1 MVLKGSLDSWGF
13 SGPSMV
19 LWVPKDS
26 LVLKCSLSSQGF
38 SGFPRV
44 LWILRNS
51 LNSQGFSGFS
61 RVLWVLWI
69 LKGFLTGSLG
79 LKGSGF
85 GLLITP
91 GSAQGFIYSA
101 EDQMRICGMQVK
113 SRASPRNTRPYIID
127 YMKLTAMRFT
137 VLFHWTITPVTQVF
151 LLSTLFEIL
160 FYFLVVT

>member
-1 MVLKGSLDSWGF
+1 MVL
-13 SGPSMV
+13 
-19 LWVPKDS
+19 
-26 LVLKCSLSSQGF
+26 LVLKCSLGSQGF

-61 RVLWVLWI
+61 RILWDLWI

-91 GSAQGFIYSA
+91 SSAQGFIYSA
-101 EDQMRICGMQVK
+101 EDQMRICGMQGK
-113 SRASPRNTRPYIID
+113 SRASLRNTQPYIID
-127 YMKLTAMRFT
+127 NMKLTDMWLT
-137 VLFHWTITPVTQVF
+137 VLFHWTTTHVTQVF
-151 LLSTLFEIL
+151 LLSTLFEIV
-160 FYFLVVT
+160 FYFLLVTWFTILLMR